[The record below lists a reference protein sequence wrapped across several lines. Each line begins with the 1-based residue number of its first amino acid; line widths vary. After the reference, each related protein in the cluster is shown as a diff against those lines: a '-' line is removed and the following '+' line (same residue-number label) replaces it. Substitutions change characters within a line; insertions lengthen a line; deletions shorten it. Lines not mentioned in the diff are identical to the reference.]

1 MQRAKLHNFAHYFGH
16 GRSVGEITLGFYKR
30 WVVRELSNV
39 KNGSY
44 LVSISQSVSQS
55 ATMISARDDGTSEE
69 KTEKDER

>member
-44 LVSISQSVSQS
+44 LVSISQS
-55 ATMISARDDGTSEE
+55 ATRISRSDAGASEE